1 MMAPPSGPAPLTMPS
16 FPLPPLLSVPSPALR
31 LPSCLLRTLMGSM
44 LACWLLLCQPMVQA
58 AAVATGT
65 WEHGLAAY
73 VAPKYPRGFPHFEY
87 VNPDAPKGGVLKL
100 PNPDRRSSFD
110 KFNPFTVKGVAPAAM
125 TMFVFETLAFT
136 SMDEPSTFY
145 GLIAEEMLVAP
156 DLSSISFR
164 IHPKARFSNGDPV
177 TPEDVVHSF
186 VQLSGKG
193 AAPAYQT
200 AFAVVSKAVVVDA
213 RTVRFDLKERTIDA
227 LGTAAGLP
235 VFSRKWG
242 QVGGVSKKFNEI
254 ITEQP
259 IASGPYTIDKIE
271 MPRRVEFVRN
281 SDYWARDLPVRRGF
295 FNFDRI
301 VYRMYKDDAV
311 RREAFK
317 AGEFDL
323 IKEYR
328 ASAYAR
334 QHQGAKW
341 RDGRIV
347 KQVFRINTGSMLQA
361 FDFNLRLPKFQDI
374 RVREAIM
381 RAWDFEA
388 YNKYGTFVRA
398 NSMFNNTEYAAEGP
412 PSPAELALLEPHR
425 SELPPQVFGPAF
437 QAPRNDTGPNA
448 LRDNLRRAQELLNEA
463 GWKVAA
469 DGRLRN
475 AAGEPFDITYLEP
488 SQPGRNPEFQHNL
501 LKLGITYT
509 ERLVDFALFRRRLE
523 TFDFDMVVI
532 VEGKFTLPSASDLE
546 DIYGSKGASQ
556 EGSNNLRGVKSRAVD
571 DLIARI
577 AKAESLDDLRTASR
591 ALDRVVMWNHWQV
604 PQLFTRTEP
613 SSYWNK
619 FGMPKVQARYMSI
632 DSYANAYSA
641 PWPLW
646 TWWDKALAPSQAP
659 IPTAAAVEK

>member
-1 MMAPPSGPAPLTMPS
+1 MMAPPSGLAPPTMPS
-16 FPLPPLLSVPSPALR
+16 FPLLPPLSVPSPAHPSPHR
-31 LPSCLLRTLMGSM
+31 LFSTLAGAL
-44 LACWLLLCQPMVQA
+44 LACWLLLCPPVVHA

-73 VAPKYPRGFPHFEY
+73 VAPKYPRGFSHFEY

-125 TMFVFETLAFT
+125 TMFVFESLAFT
-136 SMDEPSTFY
+136 SMDEPNTFY

-164 IHPKARFSNGDPV
+164 IHPQARFSNGDPV

-200 AFAVVSKAVVVDA
+200 AFAVVAKAVVVDA
-213 RTVRFDLKERTIDA
+213 RTVRFDLKERTLDA

-242 QVGGVSKKFNEI
+242 QVGGIGKKFNEI
-254 ITEQP
+254 VTEQP

-271 MPRRVEFVRN
+271 MPRRVELVRN
-281 SDYWARDLPVRRGF
+281 PDYWAKDLPVRRGF

-347 KQVFRINTGSMLQA
+347 KQTFQINTGSMLQA

-398 NSMFNNTEYAAEGP
+398 NSMFNNTEFAAEGP
-412 PSPAELALLEPHR
+412 PSPAELALLAPYR
-425 SELPPQVFGPAF
+425 SELPPPVFGPAF

-463 GWKVAA
+463 GWKVAT
-469 DGRLRN
+469 DGKLRN

-488 SQPGRNPEFQHNL
+488 SQPGRNAEFQRNL
-501 LKLGITYT
+501 LKLGITYN
-509 ERLVDFALFRRRLE
+509 ERLVDFALFSRRLE
-523 TFDFDMVVI
+523 AFDFDMVVI

-546 DIYGSKGASQ
+546 SIYGSKGATQ
-556 EGSNNLRGVKSRAVD
+556 EGSNNFRGVKSRAVD
-571 DLIARI
+571 ALIDRI
-577 AKAESLDDLRTASR
+577 AKAETLDDLRTASR
-591 ALDRVVMWNHWQV
+591 ALDRVVMWNHWQI

-619 FGMPKVQARYMSI
+619 FGIPKVQARYMSI

-646 TWWDKALAPSQAP
+646 TWWDKTLAPSQAP
-659 IPTAAAVEK
+659 IPTPDTK

>member
-1 MMAPPSGPAPLTMPS
+1 MPS
-16 FPLPPLLSVPSPALR
+16 LLLLSLSSLRSPARPLLPRLLSTSMVPWLAGVLALCTPPAH
-31 LPSCLLRTLMGSM
+31 
-44 LACWLLLCQPMVQA
+44 A

-73 VAPKYPRGFPHFEY
+73 VAPKYPAGFSHFDY

-110 KFNPFTVKGVAPAAM
+110 KFNPYTTKGVAPAAM
-125 TMFVFETLAFT
+125 TMFVFESLAFT
-136 SMDEPSTFY
+136 SMDEPNTFY
-145 GLIAEEMLVAP
+145 GLIAEAMLVAP

-177 TPEDVVHSF
+177 TPEDVVHSYL
-186 VQLSGKG
+186 QLSGKG
-193 AAPAYQT
+193 AAPQYQT
-200 AFAVVSKAVVVDA
+200 AYAVVAKAVVVDA
-213 RTVRFDLKERTIDA
+213 RTVRFDLKERTLDA

-242 QVGGVSKKFNEI
+242 QVGGVGKPFNEI

-271 MPRRVEFVRN
+271 MPRRVELVRN
-281 SDYWARDLPVRRGF
+281 PDYWAKDLPVRRGF

-301 VYRMYKDDAV
+301 IYRMYKDDAV

-347 KQVFRINTGSMLQA
+347 KHSFQINTGSMLQA

-398 NSMFNNTEYAAEGP
+398 NSLFNNTEFAAEGP
-412 PSPAELALLEPHR
+412 PSPAELALLEPYR

-437 QAPRNDTGPNA
+437 KAPRNDTGPNA

-469 DGRLRN
+469 DGKLRN
-475 AAGEPFDITYLEP
+475 AAGAPLDITYLEP
-488 SQPGRNPEFQHNL
+488 SQPGRNAEFQHNL
-501 LKLGITYT
+501 LKLGISYT
-509 ERLVDFALFRRRLE
+509 ERLVDYALFSRRLE
-523 TFDFDMVVI
+523 AFDFDMVVI
-532 VEGKFTLPSASDLE
+532 VEGKFTLPSASDIE
-546 DIYGSKGASQ
+546 SIYGSKGANQ

-571 DLIARI
+571 DLIVRI
-577 AKAESLDDLRTASR
+577 AKAETLDELRTASR
-591 ALDRVVMWNHWQV
+591 ALDRVVMWHHWQV

-646 TWWDKALAPSQAP
+646 TWWDKSLAPSQAP
-659 IPTAAAVEK
+659 IPTPEAK

>member
-1 MMAPPSGPAPLTMPS
+1 MRRLLSLLGTAWV
-16 FPLPPLLSVPSPALR
+16 PLLA
-31 LPSCLLRTLMGSM
+31 CLL
-44 LACWLLLCQPMVQA
+44 ALCLPARA
-58 AAVATGT
+58 APVPTGT
-65 WEHGLAAY
+65 WEHALAAY
-73 VAPKYPRGFPHFEY
+73 VAPKYPRGYTHFEY
-87 VNPDAPKGGVLKL
+87 VNPNAPKGGVLRL
-100 PNPDRRSSFD
+100 GNPDRRSSFD

-136 SMDEPSTFY
+136 SMDEPNTIY
-145 GLIAEEMLVAP
+145 GLIAEAMWVAP

-164 IHPKARFSNGDPV
+164 IHPKARFSNGDAV

-193 AAPAYQT
+193 AAPAYQI
-200 AFAVVSKAVVVDA
+200 AFAVIEKAVVVDA
-213 RTVRFDLKERTIDA
+213 RTVRFDLKERTLDA
-227 LGTAAGLP
+227 LSTAAGLP

-242 QVGGVSKKFNEI
+242 QTGGQAGGAGKPFNEI
-254 ITEQP
+254 VTEQP
-259 IASGPYTIDKIE
+259 IATGPYTIDRIE
-271 MPRRVEFVRN
+271 MPRQLELRRN
-281 SDYWARDLPVRRGF
+281 PDYWAKDLPVRRGF

-317 AGEFDL
+317 AGEFDIL
-323 IKEYR
+323 KEYR

-334 QHQGAKW
+334 QHQGPKW

-347 KQVFRINTGSMLQA
+347 KQAFEINTGSMLQA
-361 FDFNLRLPKFQDI
+361 FDYNLRLPKFQDI

-388 YNKYGTFVRA
+388 YNKYGTFTRA
-398 NSMFNNTEYAAEGP
+398 NSIFNNTEFAAVGL
-412 PSPAELALLEPHR
+412 PSPAELALLEPYR
-425 SELPPQVFGPAF
+425 SELPAQVFGPAF

-475 AAGEPFDITYLEP
+475 AAGEPFDIVYLEP
-488 SQPGRNPEFQHNL
+488 SQPGRNAEFQRNL
-501 LKLGITYT
+501 LKLGIRYT
-509 ERLVDFALFRRRLE
+509 ERLVDFSLFRRRLE

-546 DIYGSKGASQ
+546 SIYGSKGADQ
-556 EGSNNLRGVKSRAVD
+556 EGSNNFRGVKSRAVD
-571 DLIARI
+571 ELIQRI
-577 AKAESLDDLRTASR
+577 ANAASLEELHTASR
-591 ALDRVVMWNHWQV
+591 ALDRVVMWNHWQI
-604 PQLFTRTEP
+604 PQLYTRTEP

-619 FGMPKVQARYMSI
+619 FGMPAQRPRYFTI
-632 DSYANAYSA
+632 DTGSGFAA
-641 PWPLW
+641 WPLE
-646 TWWDKALAPSQAP
+646 TWWIKDPARR
-659 IPTAAAVEK
+659 